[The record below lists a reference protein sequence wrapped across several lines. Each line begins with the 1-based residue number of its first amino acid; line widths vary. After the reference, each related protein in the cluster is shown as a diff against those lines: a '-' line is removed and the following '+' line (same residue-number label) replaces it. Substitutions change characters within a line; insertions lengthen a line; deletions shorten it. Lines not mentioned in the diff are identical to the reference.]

1 MHELN
6 VTTKE
11 TVELD
16 IKTQLIIIIHKRWV
30 VVVDSRISWVASP
43 PSPSFTMIAG
53 RREDGENEIFKEIPW
68 GRGDRE
74 SIITQ
79 EKKIISTEENSTEI
93 YKRKDRESKGAIKGN

>member
-16 IKTQLIIIIHKRWV
+16 IKTQLIIIIHKRWVVV

-68 GRGDRE
+68 GGVWRKYHNSGKENNFNRGELNRNLQTKNLGV
-74 SIITQ
+74 S
-79 EKKIISTEENSTEI
+79 
-93 YKRKDRESKGAIKGN
+93 RRGP